1 MVIPAGDPLLENAL
15 MQVWQGRVQRVA
27 LLDDPLHPSTPL
39 PNLIGEIKENAE
51 QMLVCDNVLI
61 NLPIPGTHNARNLL
75 LAMAVAQELEIKI
88 ENLARLEVELPNGRA
103 RTINLQAELAGVT
116 ILDETYNASPEAVL
130 ASLDML
136 AQQPGRRFAVIG
148 TMLELGE
155 QSVNLHRMVAE
166 RAAALAIDGLF
177 VFADDAEAEAI
188 IAAGASINLIE
199 RVYSLKEAADKL
211 KNLLKAGDY
220 LLLKASRGVSL
231 EKIIPMLQTRN

>member
-1 MVIPAGDPLLENAL
+1 
-15 MQVWQGRVQRVA
+15 
-27 LLDDPLHPSTPL
+27 
-39 PNLIGEIKENAE
+39 
-51 QMLVCDNVLI
+51 
-61 NLPIPGTHNARNLL
+61 
-75 LAMAVAQELEIKI
+75 MAVAQELEIKI

-103 RTINLQAELAGVT
+103 RTINLQADLAGVT

-177 VFADDAEAEAI
+177 IFADDAEAEALI
-188 IAAGASINLIE
+188 EGAAQQAELCRIAALVGRIVGRVRLRAVRARTVVATPDEDQAVNRVERLIDE
-199 RVYSLKEAADKL
+199 TFHL
-211 KNLLKAGDY
+211 G
-220 LLLKASRGVSL
+220 
-231 EKIIPMLQTRN
+231 